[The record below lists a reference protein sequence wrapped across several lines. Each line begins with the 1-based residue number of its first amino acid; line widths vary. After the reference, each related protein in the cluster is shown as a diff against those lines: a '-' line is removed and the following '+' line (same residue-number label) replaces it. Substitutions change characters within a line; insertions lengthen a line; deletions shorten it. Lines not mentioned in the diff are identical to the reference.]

1 MKNTD
6 SINFFFNFENQETD
20 VTMLNLITSL
30 SLVSRGV
37 NFYLLIDKHPDFL
50 NLTKEKIHVGFY

>member
-6 SINFFFNFENQETD
+6 SIIFFFNFENQETD

-37 NFYLLIDKHPDFL
+37 NFYLLIDKHPGFL
-50 NLTKEKIHVGFY
+50 NLTKEKIHGFY